1 LPTLTHSTHSK
12 NVTTGNKTPHKK
24 RLAEKDKNKTH
35 TRQRNKGHSMSNNW
49 SNHDVPDFLQ
59 VGEEV
64 LPLVIRRHQRAKRIC
79 LRYNPTD
86 HAISLTLP
94 RHTRVSDGLSFLM
107 LKSEWLIETLR
118 DMPTQKQIKPGV
130 VIPLLGKRVRI
141 KHDPSLARKWIVK
154 DDILY
159 VAGPRDEFAERVTE
173 ALKKIASTTL
183 TNLATRDAVRIGRRV
198 ARVSVRDTRSRWG
211 SCSSTARLSFSY
223 RLIFAPKEVME
234 YVVAHEVA
242 HLRHMNH
249 STAFWNCVAA
259 LCPEYDAARDW
270 LKLHGK
276 DLYRFNA

>member
-1 LPTLTHSTHSK
+1 
-12 NVTTGNKTPHKK
+12 
-24 RLAEKDKNKTH
+24 
-35 TRQRNKGHSMSNNW
+35 MSNGLRNAW
-49 SNHDVPDFLQ
+49 SNNELPDFLQ
-59 VGEEV
+59 VGEEM

-94 RHTRVSDGLSFLM
+94 RHTRVSDGLIFLM
-107 LKSEWLIETLR
+107 QKSEWLVETLR
-118 DMPTQKQIKPGV
+118 DMPTKKQIKPGV

-141 KHDPSLARKWIVK
+141 KNDPDLKRKWVIR
-154 DDILY
+154 DDVLY
-159 VAGPRDEFAERVTE
+159 VSGERTEFAENVTE
-173 ALKKIASTTL
+173 ALRKIASQTL
-183 TNLATRDAVRIGRRV
+183 TSLANRYADRIGRKISRI
-198 ARVSVRDTRSRWG
+198 SVRDTRSRWG

-249 STAFWNCVAA
+249 SAAFWNCVESI
-259 LCPEYDAARDW
+259 CPDYDAAKDW

>member
-1 LPTLTHSTHSK
+1 
-12 NVTTGNKTPHKK
+12 
-24 RLAEKDKNKTH
+24 
-35 TRQRNKGHSMSNNW
+35 MSNGIRNAW
-49 SNHDVPDFLQ
+49 SNNDLPDFLQ
-59 VGEEV
+59 VGEEM

-79 LRYNPTD
+79 LRYNPTS

-94 RHTRVSDGLSFLM
+94 RHTRVTDGLIFLM
-107 LKSEWLIETLR
+107 QKSGWLVETLR
-118 DMPTQKQIKPGV
+118 DMPSKKQIKPGV

-141 KHDPSLARKWIVK
+141 KHDADLKRDWVIR
-154 DDILY
+154 DDVLY
-159 VAGPRDEFAERVTE
+159 VSGQRSEFPERVTA
-173 ALKKIASTTL
+173 ALRSIASTTL
-183 TNLATRDAVRIGRRV
+183 AGIAERDAACIGRRLS
-198 ARVSVRDTRSRWG
+198 RVSVRDTRSRWG

-249 STAFWNCVAA
+249 SNGFWNVVGF
-259 LCPEYDAARDW
+259 LCPDYEAAKDW

>member
-1 LPTLTHSTHSK
+1 MSK
-12 NVTTGNKTPHKK
+12 HATN
-24 RLAEKDKNKTH
+24 A
-35 TRQRNKGHSMSNNW
+35 W
-49 SNHDVPDFLQ
+49 SNHELPDFLQ
-59 VGEEV
+59 VGEEM

-79 LRYNPTD
+79 LRYNPTS

-94 RHTRVSDGLSFLM
+94 RHTRVSDGLVFLVQ
-107 LKSEWLIETLR
+107 KSEWLVETLR
-118 DMPTQKQIKPGV
+118 DMPCKKQIKPGV

-141 KHDPSLARKWIVK
+141 KHTADLKTNWLIKNDTLFVS
-154 DDILY
+154 
-159 VAGPRDEFAERVTE
+159 GPRNEFPERVTA
-173 ALKKIASTTL
+173 ALKKIASQTL
-183 TNLATRDAVRIGRRV
+183 SALAMRDAMQIGRKLN
-198 ARVSVRDTRSRWG
+198 RVSVRDTRSRWG

-249 STAFWNCVAA
+249 STVFWNTVEF
-259 LCPEYDAARDW
+259 LCPEYEAAKDW

>member
-1 LPTLTHSTHSK
+1 MSK
-12 NVTTGNKTPHKK
+12 HI
-24 RLAEKDKNKTH
+24 
-35 TRQRNKGHSMSNNW
+35 SNAW
-49 SNHDVPDFLQ
+49 SNSELPDYLQ
-59 VGEEV
+59 VGKEV
-64 LPLVIRRHQRAKRIC
+64 LPLVIRRHRSAKRIC

-94 RHTRVSDGLSFLM
+94 RHTRVGDGLAFLM
-107 LKSEWLIETLR
+107 QKSEWLVETLR
-118 DMPTQKQIKPGV
+118 DMPTKKQIKPGV

-141 KHDPSLARKWIVK
+141 KHDPSLKRDWAIR

-159 VAGPRDEFAERVTE
+159 VSGERDEFPERVTK

-183 TNLATRDAVRIGRRV
+183 TNLATRDAARLGRRLN
-198 ARVSVRDTRSRWG
+198 RVSIRDTRSRWG

-223 RLIFAPKEVME
+223 RLIFAPREVME

-249 STAFWNCVAA
+249 SPAFWNCVAS
-259 LCPEYDAARDW
+259 LCSDYEAAKDW

>member
-1 LPTLTHSTHSK
+1 
-12 NVTTGNKTPHKK
+12 
-24 RLAEKDKNKTH
+24 
-35 TRQRNKGHSMSNNW
+35 MSNTAW
-49 SNHDVPDFLQ
+49 SNDSLPDFLQ
-59 VGEEV
+59 VGEQV
-64 LPLVIRRHQRAKRIC
+64 LPLVIRRHSRAKRIC

-94 RHTRVSDGLSFLM
+94 RHTRVDAGLTFLIQ
-107 LKSEWLIETLR
+107 KSEWLTDTLR
-118 DMPTQKQIKPGV
+118 DMPTKKQIKPGV

-141 KHDPSLARKWIVK
+141 KHDASLRRKWIVK

-159 VAGPRDEFAERVTE
+159 VAGPREEFAERVTE
-173 ALKKIASTTL
+173 ALKRIASVTL
-183 TNLATRDAVRIGRRV
+183 TNIATRDASRIGRRI
-198 ARVSVRDTRSRWG
+198 ARVTVRDTRSRWG

-249 STAFWNCVAA
+249 SKAFWNCVEQICPGHEAA
-259 LCPEYDAARDW
+259 KEW
-270 LKLHGK
+270 LKMHGK

>member
-1 LPTLTHSTHSK
+1 
-12 NVTTGNKTPHKK
+12 
-24 RLAEKDKNKTH
+24 
-35 TRQRNKGHSMSNNW
+35 MSNGMRHAW
-49 SNHDVPDFLQ
+49 SNNELPDFLQ
-59 VGEEV
+59 VGEEM

-79 LRYNPTD
+79 LRYNPTN

-94 RHTRVSDGLSFLM
+94 RHTRVSDGLIFLM
-107 LKSEWLIETLR
+107 QKSEWLVETLH
-118 DMPTQKQIKPGV
+118 DMPSKKQIKPGV

-141 KHDPSLARKWIVK
+141 KHDPEMKRGWMIR
-154 DDILY
+154 DDTLF
-159 VAGPRDEFAERVTE
+159 VSGERDAFSENVTI
-173 ALKKIASTTL
+173 ALRKIASQTLTTL
-183 TNLATRDAVRIGRRV
+183 ALRYGAMIGRRIN
-198 ARVSVRDTRSRWG
+198 RVTVRDTRSRWG

-249 STAFWNCVAA
+249 SQAFWNCVESICPDYEAA
-259 LCPEYDAARDW
+259 KDW